1 MKQWLDFWEK
11 CKGKKG
17 SPVLIGLLVGLLL
30 LVITWPDNSSKKQ
43 NTQTKTNAP
52 AVENN
57 VRNTEDL
64 AQERTQRMEQRLE
77 EVLREVDGVFLWY
90 FEKDSIICTCIFWG
104 GKIMLK
110 LIVFETEEE
119 LCELTGLT
127 EHELWQ
133 KGFNLDDWEI
143 GFQSEVKLHKTPT
156 KKDIENGYRE
166 NELIALFDLPA
177 HWLMSQMN
185 AYCVGANYVFLDG
198 KHYYTVHHA

>member
-1 MKQWLDFWEK
+1 LVK
-11 CKGKKG
+11 CKIGKMPKKE
-17 SPVLIGLLVGLLL
+17 
-30 LVITWPDNSSKKQ
+30 SKI
-43 NTQTKTNAP
+43 
-52 AVENN
+52 AVN
-57 VRNTEDL
+57 VFGI
-64 AQERTQRMEQRLE
+64 
-77 EVLREVDGVFLWY
+77 VDGVFM
-90 FEKDSIICTCIFWG
+90 G
-104 GKIMLK
+104 GDKMLN
-110 LIVFETEEE
+110 LVVFETEEE

>member
-1 MKQWLDFWEK
+1 
-11 CKGKKG
+11 
-17 SPVLIGLLVGLLL
+17 
-30 LVITWPDNSSKKQ
+30 
-43 NTQTKTNAP
+43 
-52 AVENN
+52 
-57 VRNTEDL
+57 
-64 AQERTQRMEQRLE
+64 
-77 EVLREVDGVFLWY
+77 
-90 FEKDSIICTCIFWG
+90 
-104 GKIMLK
+104 MLN

-127 EHELWQ
+127 EHELCQ